1 VARRLAARTGASVEL
16 LTVFEPRIPPPL
28 SARARPSPAQ
38 CEQPDRKSA
47 AELLVRVRRQR
58 RSVAPDVRWPTRF
71 EVGYP
76 PFMIAETARQ
86 MQANLIILGI
96 GREHPDARR
105 LGSETALRVAHY
117 GDVPV
122 LAIAPHADRPLRNA
136 LFVAEGTSRVDA
148 IRLAFEVLER
158 PSRLWVAYP
167 RERKADVEVAT
178 IAAHHQAFLSELRIP
193 PGVQL
198 EHAPVD
204 ARDSA
209 ELVRFA
215 HEHQVDLIVMPVR
228 GRSFEERQLIHN
240 IVAPI
245 LRSSHC
251 SVLAVPERDNGKGGE
266 PRRPPHGSF

>member
-1 VARRLAARTGASVEL
+1 MLEQTPTSAIGEHSNPDRAESLATSARSPSIKRVVVPTSGLPNATAALLVARRLAARTGASVEL

-76 PFMIAETARQ
+76 PFVIAETARQ

-117 GDVPV
+117 GDV
-122 LAIAPHADRPLRNA
+122 
-136 LFVAEGTSRVDA
+136 
-148 IRLAFEVLER
+148 
-158 PSRLWVAYP
+158 
-167 RERKADVEVAT
+167 
-178 IAAHHQAFLSELRIP
+178 
-193 PGVQL
+193 
-198 EHAPVD
+198 
-204 ARDSA
+204 
-209 ELVRFA
+209 
-215 HEHQVDLIVMPVR
+215 
-228 GRSFEERQLIHN
+228 
-240 IVAPI
+240 
-245 LRSSHC
+245 
-251 SVLAVPERDNGKGGE
+251 
-266 PRRPPHGSF
+266 